1 MKSMHSR
8 ALITLL
14 SDFGTQDAYVG
25 SMKGALLSLNPQILP
40 VDLTHEVPPQDIR
53 AAALIL
59 ASVAPCFPPGTI
71 HLAVVDPGV
80 GGSRRALAAHCLDQF
95 WVGPDNGLFHLIFH
109 QASSLNIVSL
119 ENPDYFR
126 PQVSATFHGRDVFAP
141 VAAHLSLG
149 VELRRFGPRITDP
162 VALNLPEPRFG
173 PEAIR
178 GEIIYVDKF
187 GNLMI

>member
-1 MKSMHSR
+1 MHPR

-109 QASSLNIVSL
+109 QDCLYVVRRQSSQLPHVIWIKT
-119 ENPDYFR
+119 R
-126 PQVSATFHGRDVFAP
+126 IKHP
-141 VAAHLSLG
+141 V
-149 VELRRFGPRITDP
+149 
-162 VALNLPEPRFG
+162 
-173 PEAIR
+173 
-178 GEIIYVDKF
+178 
-187 GNLMI
+187 